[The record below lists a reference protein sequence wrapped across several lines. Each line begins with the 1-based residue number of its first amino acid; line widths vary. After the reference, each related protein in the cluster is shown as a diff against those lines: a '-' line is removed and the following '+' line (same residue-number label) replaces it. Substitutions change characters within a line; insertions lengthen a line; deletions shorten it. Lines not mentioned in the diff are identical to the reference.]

1 MLLCSATLLLVVLSL
16 LSPADARIFI
26 HGDGP
31 EYAAQIQRFLHQ
43 IALGDE
49 GDAAHTYAADHVG
62 GAAASADANAGSPEA
77 DKRRVGKEVVNALLP
92 AAGVTRP
99 ASGSASSPHL
109 MAPTLVGKIV
119 LGKPIAASHP
129 VWAEDTGTR
138 WATHGKH
145 VVEVRCPAVA
155 LSCLVECSYRVSTM
169 I

>member
-1 MLLCSATLLLVVLSL
+1 M
-16 LSPADARIFI
+16 DARIFI

-31 EYAAQIQRFLHQ
+31 EYAAQVQRFLHQ
-43 IALGDE
+43 IALGDA
-49 GDAAHTYAADHVG
+49 GDAAHTSSYAAGHV

-77 DKRRVGKEVVNALLP
+77 DKRRVGKEVANALLP
-92 AAGVTRP
+92 AGVARP

-145 VVEVRCPAVA
+145 VVEVRCPAVV